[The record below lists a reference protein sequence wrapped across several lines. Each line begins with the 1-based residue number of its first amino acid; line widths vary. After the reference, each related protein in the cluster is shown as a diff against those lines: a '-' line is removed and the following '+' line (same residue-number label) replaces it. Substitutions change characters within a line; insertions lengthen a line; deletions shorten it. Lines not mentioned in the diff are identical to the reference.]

1 MRTGRRRGS
10 GPESAE
16 IRGFAHLAR
25 LLLIDWHRGFPGG
38 NDMRN
43 WQTWSG
49 SAVWMLVATL
59 MMFAALQPVEVS
71 AATAQCSGL
80 AIGCE
85 SGRL

>member
-1 MRTGRRRGS
+1 MR
-10 GPESAE
+10 A
-16 IRGFAHLAR
+16 
-25 LLLIDWHRGFPGG
+25 
-38 NDMRN
+38 

-71 AATAQCSGL
+71 AATAPCAGL
-80 AIGCE
+80 AMGCE